1 MNLDEILTPET
12 DAAEMCVKHTHRML
26 YDEDKVVESDKMRDL
41 ERRLTV
47 ARDGFK
53 ELINAIETGSFSNG
67 EYSRCEIKQAKETLT
82 LTAPKQ

>member
-1 MNLDEILTPET
+1 MNEIPTPET
-12 DAAEMCVKHTHRML
+12 DSHLDL
-26 YDEDKVVESDKMRDL
+26 YAFPEKEVHQNWADFARDL

-53 ELINAIETGSFSNG
+53 ELINAIETGSFSSG

-82 LTAPKQ
+82 KTAPKP